1 MEIKRFFDRL
11 FMIVLLFLST
21 SINVLAQGES
31 KMVFVGGTDFEPL
44 NTTDSLVYSLG
55 QIKMKGFL
63 GGKLTI
69 HSGITYGTNN
79 SLYDYHSIFVD
90 SLIVKDSIIFKDS
103 MQVIT
108 ITDTTYVTEY
118 IYGDSMDIIGI
129 DTVSMITKRD
139 SFVSGYDTLSFYV
152 TTKKEIRT
160 LYSKFLSDP
169 YRYVITD
176 NPFYAD
182 SLDFIYDNKKEWGI
196 IWGYFGPL
204 YDNTNKTILSYKLQ
218 DLNPDSPVK
227 LVVKYRSVLDPESD
241 KAKTCDPTGN
251 KTMSFKVDI
260 NPKSLNSL
268 LGEDVPEIKIGEEG
282 VFVYD
287 NAHVDSLGVFS
298 FNVNIP
304 YQYFNNSCSSIE
316 ITSIEVYNTYT
327 PTISSTEEKY
337 LCAGDS
343 VTVKLEDTGLQNVNY
358 QWYNDSI
365 AISGANAPIYSFE
378 TSNDE
383 SYNLSLKITLDSMM
397 VSSNVITISAL
408 DCGDFSITKKVLF
421 KEDFGEFDLS
431 DSAGYTYKVWDYS
444 DFENPVQVTKS
455 TSFPFRYEL
464 EKAPLGYDFY
474 GYYPVDDG
482 GYTVAGVLTGYE
494 NYIPGYK
501 ETPNGLLP
509 SDMEKK
515 GFVGSH
521 LEWANQIHGIYNYS
535 YDRIPFDHSGTPEGC
550 CLFINFDEYSKGKI
564 FYEREISNLCQK
576 SFVSF
581 ECYISVFTYSQ
592 YPVDITFKVT
602 EIGNEN
608 NVVESRG
615 SQTSPEYG
623 GTGDWVK
630 ISGEIFL
637 EKGNSIKIQLQ
648 SNSDSY
654 FENCRDGNDLV
665 VDDIIISTYQY
676 KLSNVYFDIYTL
688 VKDTVICDS
697 LDNDLKIYAGRSE
710 MLEKLYGKELNYL
723 YQWSSTPNDKDSWKR
738 IGDPTTDTMIKV
750 GSVPF
755 AGLKN
760 HEKVYFRVVVGADS
774 ILSSLSDDDFVSCP
788 ASCFYYA
795 ISDPIA
801 CTVKCPACTEPSSK
815 IQIAADKNISKDNG
829 KNVVELCFGESVT
842 LSQKLDI
849 TPDILNWEDPN
860 FAGYGIKWF
869 VGEKPGDMIDAETI
883 FNGTVKPDTVKYNN
897 SKLGGKETSVVLY
910 AVDAL
915 YPYGECNSKDTIFIR
930 YNVSPEAELVN
941 PVAEFIEG
949 DGEGNVDLTL
959 TNGTAL
965 DYTIHWWKGKDTLSG
980 ISIGDDKNKKFFE
993 NLSAENGGVY
1003 SYQLVDVNT
1012 GCAGEI
1018 HNYELKI
1025 MPLKTS
1031 NSLYF
1036 IEDKDDFVNV
1046 YSASGSLIKFNVKRS
1061 EALNGL
1067 ENGIYLVGDER
1078 TVVKK

>member
-11 FMIVLLFLST
+11 LMIVLLFLST

-31 KMVFVGGTDFEPL
+31 KMVLVGGTDFEPL
-44 NTTDSLVYSLG
+44 DSYDSLVYINLN
-55 QIKMKGFL
+55 QIKMKGYL
-63 GGKLTI
+63 GGDLTAYDNFY
-69 HSGITYGTNN
+69 SNESFYYYN
-79 SLYDYHSIFVD
+79 SELLD
-90 SLIVKDSIIFKDS
+90 SLIVKDSIVTDS
-103 MQVIT
+103 MRIIT

-129 DTVSMITKRD
+129 DTIPMITKRD
-139 SFVSGYDTLSFYV
+139 SLVYYYDTLSYYV
-152 TTKKEIRT
+152 TEKKEIKTT
-160 LYSKFLSDP
+160 LYSAFLSEP
-169 YRYVITD
+169 GYIITN
-176 NPFYAD
+176 NPFYVD
-182 SLDFIYDNKKEWGI
+182 SLDYVYDNKNEWGI
-196 IWGYFGPL
+196 IWGRFGS
-204 YDNTNKTILSYKLQ
+204 YYSKTNKTILSYKLKG
-218 DLNPDSPVK
+218 LNPDSPVK

-337 LCAGDS
+337 LCAGNS

-455 TSFPFRYEL
+455 TSYPFRYEL
-464 EKAPLGYDFY
+464 EKAPLGYGFY
-474 GYYPVDDG
+474 GYYPVEDG

-581 ECYISVFTYSQ
+581 ECYISVFTDSQ

-697 LDNDLKIYAGRSE
+697 LDNDLNVYASRSE

-788 ASCFYYA
+788 FSCFYYA

-883 FNGTVKPDTVKYNN
+883 FKGTVKPDTVKYNN
-897 SKLGGKETSVVLY
+897 SKLGGNETSVVLY

-915 YPYGECNSKDTIFIR
+915 YPDGECHSKDTIFIR
-930 YNVSPEAELVN
+930 YNVSPEAEFVN
-941 PVAEFIEG
+941 SEAEFIEG

-965 DYTIHWWKGKDTLSG
+965 DYTIHWWKGMDTLSG

-993 NLSAENGGVY
+993 NLTAENGGIY

>member
-11 FMIVLLFLST
+11 LMIVLLFLST

-31 KMVFVGGTDFEPL
+31 KMVLVGGTDFEPL

-129 DTVSMITKRD
+129 DTVPKITKRD

-227 LVVKYRSVLDPESD
+227 LIVKYRSVLDPESD

-268 LGEDVPEIKIGEEG
+268 LGENVPEIKIGEEG

-337 LCAGDS
+337 LCAGNS

-444 DFENPVQVTKS
+444 DFENPVQVTKNAP
-455 TSFPFRYEL
+455 FPFRYEL
-464 EKAPLGYDFY
+464 EKAPLGYEFV
-474 GYYPVDDG
+474 GHGSVVDG
-482 GYTVAGVLTGYE
+482 QYTVAGVLTGYE
-494 NYIPGYK
+494 DYIPDY
-501 ETPNGLLP
+501 TPNSNVLSSLD
-509 SDMEKK
+509 SEYN
-515 GFVGSH
+515 GFVGSR
-521 LEWANQIHGIYNYS
+521 LDWANRIHGIDNSFS
-535 YDRIPFDHSGTPEGC
+535 YDEIPFDHSGTPEGC
-550 CLFINFDEYSKGKI
+550 CLFINFDEYSKGRI
-564 FYEREISNLCQK
+564 FYEREITNLCQK

-581 ECYISVFTYSQ
+581 ECYISVFTDSQ
-592 YPVDITFKVT
+592 YPVDITFRVT
-602 EIGNEN
+602 EIGNET
-608 NVVESRG
+608 NVVKSRG
-615 SQTSPEYG
+615 RQTSPEYG

-637 EKGNSIKIQLQ
+637 EKGNSIKIQLY
-648 SNSDSY
+648 SNSDGDG
-654 FENCRDGNDLV
+654 NINGNDLV

-676 KLSNVYFDIYTL
+676 KLYNAYFDINTL
-688 VKDTVICDS
+688 TKDTVICDS
-697 LDNDLKIYAGRSE
+697 LDNDLNVYASRSE

>member
-1 MEIKRFFDRL
+1 
-11 FMIVLLFLST
+11 MIVLLFLST

-31 KMVFVGGTDFEPL
+31 KMVLVGGTDFEPL

-129 DTVSMITKRD
+129 DTVPKITKRD

-227 LVVKYRSVLDPESD
+227 LIVKYRSVLDPESD

-268 LGEDVPEIKIGEEG
+268 LGENVPEIKIGEEG

-337 LCAGDS
+337 LCAGNS

-444 DFENPVQVTKS
+444 DFENPVQVTKNAP
-455 TSFPFRYEL
+455 FPFRYEL
-464 EKAPLGYDFY
+464 EKAPLGYEFV
-474 GYYPVDDG
+474 GHGSVVDG
-482 GYTVAGVLTGYE
+482 QYTVAGVLTGYE
-494 NYIPGYK
+494 DYIPDY
-501 ETPNGLLP
+501 TPNSNVLSSLD
-509 SDMEKK
+509 SEYN
-515 GFVGSH
+515 GFVGSR
-521 LEWANQIHGIYNYS
+521 LDWANRIHGIDNSFS
-535 YDRIPFDHSGTPEGC
+535 YDEIPFDHSGTPEGC
-550 CLFINFDEYSKGKI
+550 CLFINFDEYSKGRI
-564 FYEREISNLCQK
+564 FYEREITNLCQK

-581 ECYISVFTYSQ
+581 ECYISVFTDSQ
-592 YPVDITFKVT
+592 YPVDITFRVT
-602 EIGNEN
+602 EIGNET
-608 NVVESRG
+608 NVVKSRG
-615 SQTSPEYG
+615 RQTSPEYG

-637 EKGNSIKIQLQ
+637 EKGNSIKIQLY
-648 SNSDSY
+648 SNSDGDG
-654 FENCRDGNDLV
+654 NINGNDLV

-676 KLSNVYFDIYTL
+676 KLYNAYFDINTL
-688 VKDTVICDS
+688 TKDTVICDS
-697 LDNDLKIYAGRSE
+697 LDNDLNVYASRSE

>member
-11 FMIVLLFLST
+11 LMIVLLFLST

-31 KMVFVGGTDFEPL
+31 KMVLVGGTDFEPL
-44 NTTDSLVYSLG
+44 DSYDSLVYINLS
-55 QIKMKGFL
+55 QIKMKGYL
-63 GGKLTI
+63 GGDLTAYDNFY
-69 HSGITYGTNN
+69 SGKSFYY
-79 SLYDYHSIFVD
+79 YDSVFLD
-90 SLIVKDSIIFKDS
+90 SLIAKDSIIVKNS
-103 MQVIT
+103 IIT

-129 DTVSMITKRD
+129 DTVPMITKRD
-139 SFVSGYDTLSFYV
+139 SLVYDYDTLSFYV
-152 TTKKEIRT
+152 TTKKEIKT
-160 LYSKFLSDP
+160 LHSSFLNDP
-169 YRYVITD
+169 GYNYNIITN
-176 NPFYAD
+176 NPFYVD
-182 SLDFIYDNKKEWGI
+182 SLDYVYDNKNEWGI
-196 IWGYFGPL
+196 IWGRFWSY
-204 YDNTNKTILSYKLQ
+204 YSKTNKTILSYKLKG
-218 DLNPDSPVK
+218 LNPGSPVK
-227 LVVKYRSVLDPESD
+227 LIVKYRSVLDPESD
-241 KAKTCDPTGN
+241 MSIKCDPTGD
-251 KTMSFKVDI
+251 KTISFKVDI

-282 VFVYD
+282 VFIYE

-304 YQYFNNSCSSIE
+304 YQYFDNSCSSIE
-316 ITSIEVYNTYT
+316 ITSIEVYNAYT

-343 VTVKLEDTGLQNVNY
+343 VTVKLKNTGLQDVTY

-365 AISGANAPIYSFE
+365 AISGANTPVYSFE
-378 TSNDE
+378 TSKDE
-383 SYNLSLKITLDSMM
+383 SYNLSLKVTCDSMM
-397 VSSNVITISAL
+397 VNTNVITISAL

-444 DFENPVQVTKS
+444 DFENPVQVTKNVP
-455 TSFPFRYEL
+455 FPFRYEL
-464 EKAPLGYDFY
+464 ENAPLGYDFV
-474 GYYPVDDG
+474 GHGPVDDG
-482 GYTVAGVLTGYE
+482 QYTVAGVLTGYV

-501 ETPNGLLP
+501 GTPNGLLP
-509 SDMEKK
+509 SDLEKK
-515 GFVGSH
+515 GFVGSR
-521 LEWANQIHGIYNYS
+521 LQWANQIHGIDNYS
-535 YDRIPFDHSGTPEGC
+535 YDVIPLDHSGTPEGC

-564 FYEREISNLCQK
+564 FYEREITNLCQK

-592 YPVDITFKVT
+592 YPVDIAFKVT

-615 SQTSPEYG
+615 SQTSLEYG

-676 KLSNVYFDIYTL
+676 NLSNASFDIYTHT
-688 VKDTVICDS
+688 KDTVICNS
-697 LDNDLKIYAGRSE
+697 LDNDLKIYASRSE

-723 YQWSSTPNDKDSWKR
+723 YQWSSTPNDNDTWKR

-869 VGEKPGDMIDAETI
+869 VGEKPDDMIDAETI

-1078 TVVKK
+1078 TVVKN